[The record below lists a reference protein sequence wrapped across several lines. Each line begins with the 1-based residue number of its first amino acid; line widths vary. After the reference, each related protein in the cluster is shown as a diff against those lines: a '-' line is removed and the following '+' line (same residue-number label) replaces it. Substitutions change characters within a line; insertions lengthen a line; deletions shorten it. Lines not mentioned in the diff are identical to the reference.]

1 MNARRLLIMYPHD
14 GWYHNQRPDRHVFNL
29 HNSKCAKHSRAE
41 QSRASRGGGREG
53 TKTCVADVHLLVVR

>member
-41 QSRASRGGGREG
+41 QSRAEQVEVGDGKGPRHVWQTYTR
-53 TKTCVADVHLLVVR
+53 